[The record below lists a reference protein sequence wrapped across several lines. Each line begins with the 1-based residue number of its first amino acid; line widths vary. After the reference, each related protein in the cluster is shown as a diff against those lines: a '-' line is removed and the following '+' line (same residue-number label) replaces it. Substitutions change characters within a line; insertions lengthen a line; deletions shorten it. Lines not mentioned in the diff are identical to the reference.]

1 MNAAAEL
8 CNHKMLSSFVPLNR
22 LDADK
27 CSELAQK
34 SVLRQYKS
42 NDQIYKSQDEINHLF
57 FLVSG
62 TLEILQ
68 GTKKTRLKAG
78 SAEAASQ
85 LSILDKSNTKVICK
99 NQVSILV
106 VNHDLL
112 DLLLNW
118 DNGTGYEVDEISS
131 EEEGDWLQDIL
142 QNPALLKLSPSNIQA
157 IMACIETLHV
167 KAGQEIIKQGTRDR
181 YYYIISKGRCRVTQK
196 IASNGK
202 EKVIAE
208 LSEGDS
214 FGEEALIIDT
224 TRNATITMLEDGL
237 LLRLDH
243 SDFSQFLK
251 TQMVRYISPEQAH
264 NYVLEGAQWIDVRS
278 PDEHVRNGIGLN
290 MPLSST
296 RVIANELNKHRT
308 YILYCTDGCKSSVAA
323 FLLRQ
328 RGLEVYVVEGGLNK
342 NNFLQKISHPE
353 HHDEVGNLVY
363 FKTDERSTDKKNI
376 QEPINEYTNRI
387 KFLESELSR
396 LQAKTSQVR
405 VIEETKAVESLH
417 RQHKHELELYTQV
430 NNDLSAQ
437 LKQQKIKISTLEKI
451 LARNEKDITEHIK
464 CADQQKGELKE
475 KSDVLQRQ
483 EQCIASL
490 EKKLRAQQKAIDSLR
505 HAQDQQTQQEDK
517 LKSIIENL
525 EKHLASEK
533 EHSASLT
540 LENSEIRE
548 TLKLKEVIIHELSA
562 QIETHLSTINNSASL
577 TETLKAEIV
586 SLKERNALDKTEITH
601 KENEVTKLKNEY
613 VALHDAHQR
622 EIHNLVDRHEQML
635 SQVEQANDTEKSRLE
650 ALLAEK
656 NQENQ
661 QHIDNIKELENQI
674 HHLQTKMETSN
685 TKHDE
690 DLKKLTSLEALQKE
704 LITLKDTITVLSNEK
719 AQAQQRIEQLSNTLT
734 EHQHTLNDKNKKK
747 FSLLDKQISTL
758 KEKLAASRKEADSN
772 KQQAR
777 HVKTQ
782 LDELTQRAE
791 LAERTVEVLEFQLTR
806 QQLENKATA

>member
-1 MNAAAEL
+1 MNAAVEL

-34 SVLRQYKS
+34 SELRQYKT
-42 NDQIYKSQDEINHLF
+42 NDQIYKSRDEANHLF

-62 TLEILQ
+62 TLEIIQ
-68 GTKKTRLKAG
+68 DSKKTRLKAG

-85 LSILDKSNTKVICK
+85 LSILDNSNTKVICK

-131 EEEGDWLQDIL
+131 EEEGDWLQDVL
-142 QNPALLKLSPSNIQA
+142 QNPALLKLSPNNIQA
-157 IMACIETLHV
+157 IMACIETRHV

-196 IASNGK
+196 TTGGEK

-264 NYVLEGAQWIDVRS
+264 NYVQEGAQWIDVRS

-308 YILYCTDGCKSSVAA
+308 YILYCMNGCKSSVAA

-328 RGLEVYVVEGGLNK
+328 RGLDVYVIEGGLKK
-342 NNFLQKISHPE
+342 NDFLRQMNHQK

-363 FKTDERSTDKKNI
+363 FKTDDRPTDNANVQDPIHEYTDK
-376 QEPINEYTNRI
+376 I
-387 KFLESELSR
+387 KFLESELSK
-396 LQAKTSQVR
+396 LQTKNIQTR
-405 VIEETKAVESLH
+405 PIEETKTIESLH
-417 RQHKHELELYTQV
+417 RKHKHELELYTQV
-430 NNDLSAQ
+430 NNDLSTQ
-437 LKQQKIKISTLEKI
+437 LKQQKVKISTLEKI
-451 LARNEKDITEHIK
+451 ISHNEKDIAKHIK
-464 CADQQKGELKE
+464 YTDQQQAELKE
-475 KSDVLQRQ
+475 KSKLLKKQ

-490 EKKLRAQQKAIDSLR
+490 EKKLHSQQNTLDSFKQIR
-505 HAQDQQTQQEDK
+505 EQQARQEAD
-517 LKSIIENL
+517 LKKTIGEL
-525 EKHLASEK
+525 EKHLTTEK
-533 EHSASLT
+533 ELRTSLMW
-540 LENSEIRE
+540 ENNE
-548 TLKLKEVIIHELSA
+548 TLKLKEDIIHELSA
-562 QIETHLSTINNSASL
+562 QIETHLNTIHNSTTL
-577 TETLKAEIV
+577 TETLKTEIR
-586 SLKERNALDKTEITH
+586 SLKEHNTLNQTEINQ
-601 KENEVTKLKNEY
+601 KEDEVTKLNNEY
-613 VALHDAHQR
+613 AALHDKHQH
-622 EIHNLVDRHEQML
+622 EIHNLIDEHKQEI
-635 SQVEQANDTEKSRLE
+635 SRLE
-650 ALLAEK
+650 ATNDTVKSKLETLLAEETQK
-656 NQENQ
+656 TQ
-661 QHIDNIKELENQI
+661 QYIDNIKELENQI
-674 HHLQTKMETSN
+674 HNLQSKIETANAAHS
-685 TKHDE
+685 D
-690 DLKKLTSLEALQKE
+690 DLKKLASLDTLQRE
-704 LITLKDTITVLSNEK
+704 ITMLKNTITVLSNEK
-719 AQAQQRIEQLSNTLT
+719 NQAQQDIEQLNHKLT
-734 EHQHTLNDKNKKK
+734 ERQHAFNNKHDKQL
-747 FSLLDKQISTL
+747 SLLEKQISTL
-758 KEKLAASRKEADSN
+758 KEKLATSRKEVDTS
-772 KQQAR
+772 KQQA
-777 HVKTQ
+777 HQIKMK
-782 LDELTQRAE
+782 LDKLTQRAE
-791 LAERTVEVLEFQLTR
+791 LAERTVEVLEFQLNR